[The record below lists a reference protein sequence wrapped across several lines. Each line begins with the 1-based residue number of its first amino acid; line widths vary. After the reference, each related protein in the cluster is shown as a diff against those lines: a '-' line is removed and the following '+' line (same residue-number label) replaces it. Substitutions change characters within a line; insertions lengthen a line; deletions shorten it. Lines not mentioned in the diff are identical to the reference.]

1 MKRNIGIWISA
12 AALGLAACAQQPT
25 QPTPPPAPPAASA
38 PAPKP
43 AAVAPAP
50 APAPIPAAAPA
61 AAPAPAAAAAA
72 KPAAPPPAWQQGRSA
87 ALASS
92 PLAPLAGRMTVTPPS
107 EIPLDKLKLPP
118 GFKIELWAHGMPGA
132 RAMVRGDQ
140 GKIYIGTRIIGR
152 VYEVTDNGKERVSRV
167 VVDKL
172 TQPAGV
178 EFRKGSL
185 YVMAIDKMLR
195 FDGIESNPNA
205 QPVDM
210 TAAFKMPPEPHHN
223 WKYIK
228 FGPDGKLYVPFG
240 APCNICVPGEEYA
253 QIRRYNADGSGME
266 VIARGV
272 RNTVGF
278 DWHPHTKQLW
288 FTDHGRDWMGDNS
301 PSDELNRISKT
312 GLNFGFPYCHAT
324 GVPDQD
330 FKKDNPC
337 AGVTLPVTDM
347 GPHAAVLGI
356 KFYTGKMFPAEYRNV
371 AFIARK
377 GSWNRTQKLGFD
389 VVTVKATADGKQA
402 KITPFLTGFMDEKS
416 QQFSGRPAYLMQM
429 PDGSML
435 VSDEQLGAIYRI
447 SYAKKV

>member
-228 FGPDGKLYVPFG
+228 FGPDGKLYVPYG
-240 APCNICVPGEEYA
+240 APCNICVPGQEYA
-253 QIRRYNADGSGME
+253 
-266 VIARGV
+266 
-272 RNTVGF
+272 
-278 DWHPHTKQLW
+278 
-288 FTDHGRDWMGDNS
+288 
-301 PSDELNRISKT
+301 
-312 GLNFGFPYCHAT
+312 
-324 GVPDQD
+324 
-330 FKKDNPC
+330 
-337 AGVTLPVTDM
+337 
-347 GPHAAVLGI
+347 
-356 KFYTGKMFPAEYRNV
+356 
-371 AFIARK
+371 
-377 GSWNRTQKLGFD
+377 
-389 VVTVKATADGKQA
+389 
-402 KITPFLTGFMDEKS
+402 
-416 QQFSGRPAYLMQM
+416 
-429 PDGSML
+429 
-435 VSDEQLGAIYRI
+435 
-447 SYAKKV
+447 